1 MFSKTFLVQTL
12 PPKPSKLFL
21 YKMGC
26 LSSDDQCKW
35 VGELILVFRLLYVCD
50 PTQHEV
56 VKSLKVCIFIS
67 KRNFPQNK
75 NVVKLYIYPPYTW
88 RSDNIACAI
97 PFISKEDQEK
107 VGNDLHLW
115 PCNVKVVYMKVKA

>member
-1 MFSKTFLVQTL
+1 MANLMFAIFIPYYISLLAIKASMFSKTFLAQTL

-75 NVVKLYIYPPYTW
+75 NVVKLYIYPP
-88 RSDNIACAI
+88 
-97 PFISKEDQEK
+97 
-107 VGNDLHLW
+107 
-115 PCNVKVVYMKVKA
+115 

>member
-1 MFSKTFLVQTL
+1 MANLKFAIFIPYYISLLAIKASMFSKTFLAQTL

-26 LSSDDQCKW
+26 LSSDDQ
-35 VGELILVFRLLYVCD
+35 ESLFLSFMLLYVCD

-75 NVVKLYIYPPYTW
+75 NEVKLYIYPP
-88 RSDNIACAI
+88 
-97 PFISKEDQEK
+97 
-107 VGNDLHLW
+107 
-115 PCNVKVVYMKVKA
+115 